1 MRSTIVPAQVTTIED
16 RVAGKLGLSQLVL
29 LAAPVF
35 LGSILYVIL
44 PPFYEYHV
52 YKIVVLVALAVAC
65 GLLAVRI
72 KGQILLLWLL
82 MIARYNLRP
91 RYFVY
96 SKNSLHGRDKV
107 EPIKSEKVVDTGAE
121 APAVVRPKQPQLS
134 TADLVKIEELLANP
148 QANVRFTTTRKGEL
162 RVHITEGQA

>member
-1 MRSTIVPAQVTTIED
+1 MRSTIVPAQVTTVED

-52 YKIVVLVALAVAC
+52 YKIVVLVVLAVAC
-65 GLLAVRI
+65 GLLAVRV

-107 EPIKSEKVVDTGAE
+107 EPSKSEKAADTSAE
-121 APAVVRPKQPQLS
+121 APAVARPKLPQLS
-134 TADLVKIEELLANP
+134 TA

>member
-1 MRSTIVPAQVTTIED
+1 MRSTIVPAQVTTVED

-52 YKIVVLVALAVAC
+52 YKIVVLVVLAVAC

-107 EPIKSEKVVDTGAE
+107 EPSKSEEAVDTGAD
-121 APAVVRPKQPQLS
+121 APAVARPKQPQLS
-134 TADLVKIEELLANP
+134 TAELVKIEELLANP